1 MPSGIGPASL
11 LVAVESPK
19 QAAAQLA
26 VLSFK
31 QHLAPVV
38 VPGEGVFL
46 FSDQGVT
53 TLHGGNVEALTQL
66 LDGSRTIPEVLDAA
80 TSHMPLAHAQQ
91 ALTELAE
98 AGLVDVRTPA
108 ASHESAFWDRAG
120 LNNENAANLLRTSTV
135 ELVAIGRVDL
145 APVRRACLDAGLRV
159 ADENE
164 QAETA
169 APVDLC
175 IVICDDYLNPE
186 LAIQGTRNRARSIPW
201 LVTKPA
207 GPQVWVGPF
216 MRADDGACWSCLSY
230 LLWGNRR
237 AEALVQ
243 ASLGM
248 AGQPALRSR
257 TSLPALTA
265 VGANMV
271 ALEAVKWLA
280 GHRAQNQH
288 QIWTLCGL
296 DLSSSTH
303 EVRRRPECAYCGDP
317 NLISERGWQPVRL
330 QSRPVTDITG
340 GGYRALSAEQVM
352 KRFGHLV
359 DPVTGVVSRIR
370 RDDRGPAFFNSYRA
384 DGNAA
389 AGASE
394 LAALRGGL
402 RCENGGKG
410 VTPLLGE
417 VSALCESLER
427 HSGHFRGDEARLRAS
442 SSALGGRAID
452 PASCQLFDPRQYQ
465 ERRPWNTAHAPFQR
479 VCEPFDNDAERD
491 WSPVWS
497 MTHQEHR
504 LLPTAMLYYGVRGD
518 GAVRADS
525 NGCAAGASLEDA
537 VLQGALELIERDA
550 VSLWWYNRTSQP
562 AVSLEAF
569 GDDWTAQV
577 VAGYAELNRQIWVL
591 DVTADLAVPTM
602 VAVSRRTDK
611 PAEDII
617 FGFGAHLDPRVA
629 LRRALTEINQMMPS
643 LVEVGDRLDEEITG
657 ENEYRCGDPDAVSW
671 WRTATIENQPYLLPD
686 PDEPARTP
694 ADYEVVV
701 SADLLQDVQL
711 VQRRIEACGLEMLVL
726 DQTRADIGLPVV
738 KVLVPGLRSLWA
750 RFAPGRLFDVPVMLG
765 RRAVPIA
772 YEDLNPIPMFL

>member
-1 MPSGIGPASL
+1 MPSGTGPAGL
-11 LVAVESPK
+11 RVAAEPSK
-19 QAAAQLA
+19 LAA
-26 VLSFK
+26 VLGFK

-66 LDGSRTIPEVLDAA
+66 LDGSRTIPEVLAAA
-80 TSHMPLAHAQQ
+80 TSHMPFAHAQQ
-91 ALTELAE
+91 ALAELAE

-120 LNNENAANLLRTSTV
+120 LNNQDAENLLRTSTV
-135 ELVAIGRVDL
+135 ELVAVGRVDL
-145 APVRRACLDAGLRV
+145 GPVRRACLDAGLQV
-159 ADENE
+159 A
-164 QAETA
+164 AELGDGETTG
-169 APVDLC
+169 PIDLC
-175 IVICDDYLNPE
+175 IVVCDDYLNPE
-186 LAIQGTRNRARSIPW
+186 LATQGTRNRARAVPW

-216 MRADDGACWSCLSY
+216 MLDDGACWSCLSY
-230 LLWGNRR
+230 RLWGNRR

-243 ASLGM
+243 ARLGM

-257 TSLPALTA
+257 TSLPVLTA
-265 VGANMV
+265 AGANMV

-288 QIWTLCGL
+288 RIWTLCGL
-296 DLSSSTH
+296 DLSSSSH

-330 QSRPVTDITG
+330 QSRPVTDSSG
-340 GGYRALSAEQVM
+340 GGYRALSAEQVL

-370 RDDRGPAFFNSYRA
+370 RDDRGPAFLNSYRA

-427 HSGHFRGDEARLRAS
+427 HSGHSRGDEARLRAS
-442 SSALGGRAID
+442 SSALGSRAVD
-452 PASCQLFDPRQYQ
+452 PESCQLFDPRQYQ
-465 ERRPWNTAHAPFQR
+465 ERRLWNARHAPFQR
-479 VCEPFDNDAERD
+479 VCEPFDHDAERD

-497 MTHQEHR
+497 MTRQEHR
-504 LLPTAMLYYGVRGD
+504 LLPTSMLYYGVGGD

-550 VSLWWYNRTSQP
+550 VSLWWYNRTSHP

-569 GDDWTAQV
+569 GDDWTALV
-577 VAGYAELNRQIWVL
+577 VAGYAALNRQIWVL

-602 VAVSRRTDK
+602 VAISRRTDK
-611 PAEDII
+611 AAEDII

-629 LRRALTEINQMMPS
+629 LRRALTEVNQLMPS
-643 LVEVGDRLDEEITG
+643 LVDVGDPSG
-657 ENEYRCGDPDAVSW
+657 EDIGGNEYRCGDPDAVDW

-686 PDEPARTP
+686 PLEPARTP
-694 ADYEVVV
+694 ADYEVVA
-701 SADLLQDVQL
+701 STDLLQDVLL
-711 VQRRIEACGLEMLVL
+711 VQRRIEACGLELLVL

-750 RFAPGRLFDVPVMLG
+750 RFAPGRLFDVPVSLG
-765 RRAVPIA
+765 RRATPIA